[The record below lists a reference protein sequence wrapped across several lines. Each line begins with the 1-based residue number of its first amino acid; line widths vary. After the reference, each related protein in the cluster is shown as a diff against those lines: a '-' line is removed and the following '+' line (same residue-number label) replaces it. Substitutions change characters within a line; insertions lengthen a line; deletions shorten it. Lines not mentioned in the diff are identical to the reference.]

1 LGFGGQSPIIQTT
14 GKVRYLTDEPRKL
27 IESGNYHTEAH
38 LMFGANEGEGIMA
51 LDMTLNLYIR
61 PNDLEND
68 TNFWKYDAVRV
79 VMGALGNQ
87 RFSSPS
93 TCCTIRLSHN
103 LFQVSAMT
111 TKYLGYAVD

>member
-1 LGFGGQSPIIQTT
+1 LGFGGQSPIIQTA
-14 GKVRYLTDEPRKL
+14 GKVRYFTDEPRNL

-61 PNDLEND
+61 PNNLEND

-93 TCCTIRLSHN
+93 VCCTRRLSYN
-103 LFQVSAMT
+103 LFQVSAT
-111 TKYLGYAVD
+111 TPELCQML